1 MILITVGS
9 REYPFDRLI
18 RKVDQLVAEGII
30 TDSVIGQIGHS
41 GYEPEHFEWH
51 RFLDRDVFR
60 EYQQKADMIISHA
73 GAGALVS
80 ALKLGKAVI
89 SVPRLYKYGEHLDD
103 HQLQI
108 SAALAREGYL
118 REVLD
123 MEQLGAVVMQTLEA
137 PIHKIYNKPSNVRSL
152 IEDAL
157 EDWIR
162 RGVL

>member
-1 MILITVGS
+1 LILITVGS

-18 RKVDQLVAEGII
+18 RKVDELVEAGVI
-30 TDSVIGQIGHS
+30 TDTVIGQIGHS
-41 GYEPEHFEWH
+41 RYEPKHFQWH

-60 EYQQKADMIISHA
+60 QYQQKADMIISHA

-89 SVPRLYKYGEHLDD
+89 SVPRLYKYGEHIDD

-108 SAALAREGYL
+108 SGALAQEGYL

-123 MEQLGAVVMQTLEA
+123 MEQLGEVILKTLEE
-137 PIHKIYNKPSNVRSL
+137 PIHKPYNKPSNVYSI
-152 IEDAL
+152 IEGTL
-157 EDWIR
+157 EEWIR
-162 RGVL
+162 QGVL